1 MSRLTFK
8 RVMEIANA
16 LAIPCAHCGVA
27 AGALCVWPK
36 GHPNQ
41 TRGEAPPAAC
51 NPRIKASKVVIA
63 DLAQQIAKPTGE
75 CTRDEQYRRSDAVL
89 IGANR
94 RGRLPCP
101 DCSHEG
107 PHSYNDGS
115 GDDLTFCCSKCGM
128 HFDSILVRDPAD
140 AAEFEGGR

>member
-1 MSRLTFK
+1 
-8 RVMEIANA
+8 MEIANA

-41 TRGEAPPAAC
+41 TRGNAPPAAC

-63 DLAQQIAKPTGE
+63 DLTGE
-75 CTRDEQYRRSDAVL
+75 CTREEQHRRSDAVL
-89 IGANR
+89 LSAAR

-101 DCSHEG
+101 ECGHAG
-107 PHSYNDGS
+107 PHDHNGES

-128 HFDSILVRDPAD
+128 HFDSIVVRDAAV
-140 AAEFEGGR
+140 AAEFQS